1 MGMRVLNANLL
12 HNERSM
18 FSEEA
23 KEPGIP
29 QLQFWSNTIS
39 SALANH
45 SLSTSLSVKQR
56 KSYSL
61 YTGIQRNTADA
72 LNPFLVGLH
81 LVLG

>member
-1 MGMRVLNANLL
+1 MLNASLL
-12 HNERSM
+12 HIERSM

-23 KEPGIP
+23 REPGIP

-56 KSYSL
+56 RNYSL

-72 LNPFLVGLH
+72 LNPFLVELY
-81 LVLG
+81 